1 MECKQFYIHFVDFE
15 KAFDSV
21 HRDSLW
27 VIMKKNGIPQKL
39 IQMVQTLYED
49 FQCAVVDENETT
61 DFFPVLIGVKQGCCM
76 SGFLFLLVIDWVMRQ
91 TVEGERTGIRWNFTT
106 VLEDL
111 DFADDIALLSSTMGH
126 LQTKTTKLEDNAAR
140 VGLKL
145 NANKCK
151 TLKANSKS
159 DAHLTI
165 GHNEVEEVDRFT
177 YLGANV
183 SKDGGSTADIKKRI
197 ALASAAFKRLS
208 NIWQA
213 TDIGRKTKASLFKS
227 LVLAVLLYG
236 CETWKLTRGEE
247 EKLDIFQT
255 KCLRRIFKI
264 RWQQHVSNATVLEL
278 AGAGKISEEVR
289 RKRWN
294 WIGHVLRKEPT
305 NDCAVALGWDPRG
318 EEGKGAAQK
327 QPGGGW

>member
-1 MECKQFYIHFVDFE
+1 MPIASKVLSKILINRIQTGVDHALRKEQAGFRRGRGTVEQIFILRNILEQANEWNATVYIHFVDFE

-39 IQMVQTLYED
+39 IRMVQTLYED

-61 DFFPVLIGVKQGCCM
+61 DFFPVLTGVKQGCCM

-151 TLKANSKS
+151 TLKANSKR
-159 DAHLTI
+159 
-165 GHNEVEEVDRFT
+165 E
-177 YLGANV
+177 
-183 SKDGGSTADIKKRI
+183 
-197 ALASAAFKRLS
+197 
-208 NIWQA
+208 
-213 TDIGRKTKASLFKS
+213 
-227 LVLAVLLYG
+227 
-236 CETWKLTRGEE
+236 
-247 EKLDIFQT
+247 
-255 KCLRRIFKI
+255 
-264 RWQQHVSNATVLEL
+264 
-278 AGAGKISEEVR
+278 AG
-289 RKRWN
+289 
-294 WIGHVLRKEPT
+294 
-305 NDCAVALGWDPRG
+305 
-318 EEGKGAAQK
+318 
-327 QPGGGW
+327 